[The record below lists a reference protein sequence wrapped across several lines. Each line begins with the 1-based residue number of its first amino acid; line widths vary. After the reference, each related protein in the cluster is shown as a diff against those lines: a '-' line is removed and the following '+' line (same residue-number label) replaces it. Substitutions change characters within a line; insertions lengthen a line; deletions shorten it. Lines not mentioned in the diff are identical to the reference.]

1 MLEPTLLRT
10 GEEELAEQLLPW
22 NVSQIQRLATNDER
36 MSGVRILDAVVAMT
50 AEAEIPA
57 EAEEA
62 GVLDEGLKARG
73 RATQDATA
81 AGEDAANPTEVEC
94 LVSVVLV
101 MIQKNKISSQH
112 RLLLVAE

>member
-81 AGEDAANPTEVEC
+81 VGEDAANPTEVEC

-101 MIQKNKISSQH
+101 MTQKNKISSQH